1 LLETRQEQA
10 DFGDLEM
17 TKRCNAWIALD
28 SKYLHLDFDKET
40 KTYFIH
46 RQDIG
51 FWFEALEKAQMEAR
65 D

>member
-1 LLETRQEQA
+1 
-10 DFGDLEM
+10 M